1 MITLKDCLCLLAI
14 FVAYG
19 LVGRLD
25 YDDAIRLEQ
34 IRQERARAQCPP
46 GAMPADREAV
56 APRNAVLRDPPG
68 PADSGPPNDGTRC
81 APPAF

>member
-1 MITLKDCLCLLAI
+1 MITLKDGLFLLAI

-25 YDDAIRLEQ
+25 YEDAIRLDQ
-34 IRQERARAQCPP
+34 IRQERARAECPP
-46 GAMPADREAV
+46 EAMPTQHETE
-56 APRNAVLRDPPG
+56 APRNAALRDPPG
-68 PADSGPPNDGTRC
+68 PADAGPTNDSVRC

>member
-1 MITLKDCLCLLAI
+1 MITVKDGLCLLAI

-25 YDDAIRLEQ
+25 YDEALRLEKL
-34 IRQERARAQCPP
+34 RQERARADCLPDAVP
-46 GAMPADREAV
+46 RHDASEAPLST
-56 APRNAVLRDPPG
+56 ALRDPPG
-68 PADSGPPNDGTRC
+68 PADAGPPNEGVRC